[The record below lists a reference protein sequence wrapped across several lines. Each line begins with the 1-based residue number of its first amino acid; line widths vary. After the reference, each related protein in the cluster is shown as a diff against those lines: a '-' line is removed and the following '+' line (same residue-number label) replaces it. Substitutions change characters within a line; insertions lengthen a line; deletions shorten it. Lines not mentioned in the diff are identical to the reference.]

1 VKYIVIE
8 DELLTANR
16 LVAMMQELEPDAQ
29 HLATLESVSAAVAW
43 IKNNPTPHL
52 AFFDIQL
59 ADGLSFEIFEQVETP
74 FPVIFTTAYNEYA
87 IKAFKVNSIDYL
99 LKPLNSADLKQAL
112 AKFSSGFYAKEG
124 AGIDNQSVAKVLSL
138 LSNSYKTRFLVKVGE
153 HIRMV
158 AVDDIAMIFSSDKST
173 FIRTKNGRDYGIDY
187 SLDQLDG
194 LINPATFFRVSR
206 KFIVSID
213 AIADIIT
220 YSGSRLKLKLVVET
234 DDDVLVSREK
244 VAEFKNWLDR

>member
-112 AKFSSGFYAKEG
+112 AKFSSGFYAKG
-124 AGIDNQSVAKVLSL
+124 VGIDNQSVAKVLSL

>member
-1 VKYIVIE
+1 
-8 DELLTANR
+8 
-16 LVAMMQELEPDAQ
+16 M
-29 HLATLESVSAAVAW
+29 
-43 IKNNPTPHL
+43 
-52 AFFDIQL
+52 
-59 ADGLSFEIFEQVETP
+59 
-74 FPVIFTTAYNEYA
+74 
-87 IKAFKVNSIDYL
+87 
-99 LKPLNSADLKQAL
+99 

-173 FIRTKNGRDYGIDY
+173 FIRTKNGRDYGVDY

-220 YSGSRLKLKLVVET
+220 YSGSRLKLKLIVET

>member
-1 VKYIVIE
+1 MKYIVIE

-99 LKPLNSADLKQAL
+99 LKPLNSVDLKKAL

-124 AGIDNQSVAKVLSL
+124 VGIDNQSVAKVLSL

>member
-1 VKYIVIE
+1 MKYIVIE

-138 LSNSYKTRFLVKVGE
+138 LSNSYKTRF
-153 HIRMV
+153 
-158 AVDDIAMIFSSDKST
+158 
-173 FIRTKNGRDYGIDY
+173 
-187 SLDQLDG
+187 
-194 LINPATFFRVSR
+194 
-206 KFIVSID
+206 
-213 AIADIIT
+213 
-220 YSGSRLKLKLVVET
+220 
-234 DDDVLVSREK
+234 
-244 VAEFKNWLDR
+244 

>member
-1 VKYIVIE
+1 MKYIVIE

-99 LKPLNSADLKQAL
+99 LKPLNSVDLKQAL
-112 AKFSSGFYAKEG
+112 AKFSSGFYAKG
-124 AGIDNQSVAKVLSL
+124 VGIDNQSVAKVLSL

-244 VAEFKNWLDR
+244 VAEFKSWLDR

>member
-1 VKYIVIE
+1 MKYIVIE

-112 AKFSSGFYAKEG
+112 AKFSSGFYAKG
-124 AGIDNQSVAKVLSL
+124 VGIDNQSVAKVLSL

>member
-1 VKYIVIE
+1 MKYIVIE

-16 LVAMMQELEPDAQ
+16 LVAMMQEFEPDAQ

-112 AKFSSGFYAKEG
+112 AKFSSGFYAKG
-124 AGIDNQSVAKVLSL
+124 VGIDNQSVAKVLSL

>member
-1 VKYIVIE
+1 
-8 DELLTANR
+8 
-16 LVAMMQELEPDAQ
+16 
-29 HLATLESVSAAVAW
+29 
-43 IKNNPTPHL
+43 
-52 AFFDIQL
+52 
-59 ADGLSFEIFEQVETP
+59 
-74 FPVIFTTAYNEYA
+74 
-87 IKAFKVNSIDYL
+87 
-99 LKPLNSADLKQAL
+99 
-112 AKFSSGFYAKEG
+112 
-124 AGIDNQSVAKVLSL
+124 
-138 LSNSYKTRFLVKVGE
+138 LVKVGE

-194 LINPATFFRVSR
+194 FINPATFFRVSR